1 MTKKLGISF
10 IIITWLCVIAS
21 TLKVMAEEKEYDVY
35 TTQVPVMCGTPDV
48 IESYITDNEF
58 VPINVSAGRQGAKSD
73 GKIIF
78 LITYYINEES
88 QTLATID
95 IPSNVERCII
105 FHTFDLKMNEQ
116 LLNGKGI

>member
-35 TTQVPVMCGTPDV
+35 MTQVPVMCGTPDV

-58 VPINVSAGRQGAKSD
+58 VPINVSVGKQGAKSD
-73 GKIIF
+73 GKIMF
-78 LITYYINEES
+78 LITYYINEEL
-88 QTLATID
+88 QTLATVD
-95 IPSNVERCII
+95 TPSNVERCII

-116 LLNGKGI
+116 LLNEKGI

>member
-10 IIITWLCVIAS
+10 IIVTWLFVIAC
-21 TLKVMAEEKEYDVY
+21 TIKVIAEEKEYDVY
-35 TTQVPVMCGTPDV
+35 SAQVPIMCGTPDV
-48 IESYITDNEF
+48 IESYITDNKF

-73 GKIIF
+73 GKIMF

-105 FHTFDLKMNEQ
+105 FHTFDLIMSEK

>member
-1 MTKKLGISF
+1 MKKIGFSF
-10 IIITWLCVIAS
+10 IIITWILIITATAKVI
-21 TLKVMAEEKEYDVY
+21 AEEKEYDVY
-35 TTQVPVMCGTPDV
+35 MTQVPVICGTPDV

-58 VPINVSAGRQGAKSD
+58 VPINVSVGRQGAKSD

-78 LITYYINEES
+78 LITYYVNEES

-105 FHTFDLKMNEQ
+105 FHTFDLKVNEQ
-116 LLNGKGI
+116 LLTGKGI

>member
-10 IIITWLCVIAS
+10 IIVTWLFVIAC
-21 TLKVMAEEKEYDVY
+21 TIKVIAEEKEYDVY

-58 VPINVSAGRQGAKSD
+58 VPINVSVGRQGAKSD

-78 LITYYINEES
+78 LITYYVNEES

-95 IPSNVERCII
+95 TPLNVERCIV
-105 FHTFDLKMNEQ
+105 FHTFDLKVNEQ
-116 LLNGKGI
+116 LLTGKGI